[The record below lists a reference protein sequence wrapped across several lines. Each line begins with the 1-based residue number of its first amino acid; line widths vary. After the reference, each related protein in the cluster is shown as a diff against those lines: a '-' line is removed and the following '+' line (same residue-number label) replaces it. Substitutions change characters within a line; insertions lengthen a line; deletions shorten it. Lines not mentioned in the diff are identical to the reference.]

1 MISSPDL
8 SNRHKGPFAF
18 SKYLGIFFALL
29 LAAPLIAYTFMG
41 AFMRLIGDDY
51 CYAWILRQN
60 GFWKAQM
67 VSYLQV
73 SMYNGNRYSLS
84 LLSFLAD
91 LFRPTV
97 NGWLPGLVIF
107 LFVWGTSLVLW
118 QVARL
123 TNASIHW
130 FFALVGAEFF
140 CVMTLSQAPDL
151 YQILYWRTG
160 MLTYLAPVIA
170 NTFLLALILW
180 HWKMNRLSY
189 LAVAAAF
196 ILAVLAGG
204 FSETGFALQIT
215 YLVMLTTGYSLS
227 KVRNGGRE
235 LWPLWVCLSA
245 LLGTL
250 LAGLL
255 LALSPTNQ
263 ARLVDFPPRPDWI
276 DLIQSTIQNVR
287 IFSVITLKT
296 LFLPTLIGFLIPL
309 GASILFF
316 TVQPTLNTVK
326 VTTVFIRIGLG
337 FVLGFIL
344 LCACFLPSAY
354 IQSSYPGLRAL
365 IPARFVM
372 VLIITISGWL
382 MGQGIVVLFQQIF
395 SAPRVLWAVTICI
408 IGLTVFYTIWTVPN
422 ILSEQSKFKKWALLW
437 DERDL
442 KIRAASRQN
451 VKNLEVMQL
460 DHVIPDVGELN
471 ADPGYWYNQ
480 CAAGYYGVDS
490 LSANQ
495 PGWDQ

>member
-1 MISSPDL
+1 MISSPAL
-8 SNRHKGPFAF
+8 SNRHKGPLAI
-18 SKYLGIFFALL
+18 SKYLGLLLALI

-51 CYAWILRQN
+51 CYAWILKQN
-60 GFWKAQM
+60 GFWKAQI

-73 SMYNGNRYSLS
+73 SIYNGNRFSLS
-84 LLSFLAD
+84 LFSFLAD
-91 LFRPTV
+91 LSKPTV
-97 NGWLPGLVIF
+97 NGWLPGLVIA
-107 LFVWGTSLVLW
+107 LFVVGIALVLW
-118 QVARL
+118 QSARL
-123 TNASIHW
+123 ANTSIHW
-130 FFALVGAEFF
+130 LIALVGAEFL

-170 NTFLLALILW
+170 NTFLIALILW
-180 HWKMNRLSY
+180 QWEMNRSSWL
-189 LAVAAAF
+189 AAAAVF

-215 YLVMLTTGYSLS
+215 YLVMLSAGYALFL
-227 KVRNGGRE
+227 VRNQGRE

-245 LLGTL
+245 LLGTI
-250 LAGLL
+250 LAGFL

-263 ARLVDFPPRPDWI
+263 ARLVDLPPRPDWI
-276 DLIQSTIQNVR
+276 NMIQSTIQNVR

-296 LFLPTLIGFLIPL
+296 LLLPTIIGFFLPL

-316 TVQPTLNTVK
+316 TNRLPQNSVK
-326 VTTVFIRIGLG
+326 VTTVLIRMGLG
-337 FVLGFIL
+337 LVLGFIL

-372 VLIITISGWL
+372 VLIIAISGWL
-382 MGQGIVVLFQQIF
+382 VGQGIVILVQPVI
-395 SAPRVLWAVTICI
+395 SASHIRWAVTICI
-408 IGLTVFYTIWTVPN
+408 LGLTAFYIIWTVPN
-422 ILSEQSKFKKWALLW
+422 ILAEQPKFKRWALLW

-451 VKNLEVMQL
+451 VANLEVMQL

-471 ADPGYWYNQ
+471 PDPGYWYNQ

-490 LSANQ
+490 ISANQ

>member
-1 MISSPDL
+1 MISSLVL
-8 SNRHKGPFAF
+8 SNRYKSPMGF
-18 SKYLGIFFALL
+18 SKYLRLFLALL
-29 LAAPLIAYTFMG
+29 LAAPLIAYAFMG

-51 CYAWILRQN
+51 CYAWILKQN

-73 SMYNGNRYSLS
+73 SMYNGNRFSLS
-84 LLSFLAD
+84 LFSFLAD
-91 LFRPTV
+91 LSKPTV

-107 LFVWGTSLVLW
+107 LCVCGIALVVW

-123 TNASIHW
+123 SNASIHRLL
-130 FFALVGAEFF
+130 ALVGAEYL
-140 CVMTLSQAPDL
+140 CMMTLSQAPDL

-160 MLTYLAPVIA
+160 MLTYLAPLIA

-180 HWKMNRLSY
+180 QWKMNRSSY
-189 LAVAAAF
+189 LAVGAVF

-215 YLVMLTTGYSLS
+215 YLVMLTTGYSLTM
-227 KVRNGGRE
+227 VRNRSRE
-235 LWPLWVCLSA
+235 LWPLWVCVSA

-316 TVQPTLNTVK
+316 TNQPTLNTVK
-326 VTTVFIRIGLG
+326 VTTVLIRIGLG

-344 LCACFLPSAY
+344 LGACFLPSAY

-365 IPARFVM
+365 IPARFVL
-372 VLIITISGWL
+372 VLIIAISGW
-382 MGQGIVVLFQQIF
+382 MTGQGIVLLFLQFF
-395 SAPRVLWAVTICI
+395 SATRVQWVITICI
-408 IGLTVFYTIWTVPN
+408 IGLTAFYIIWTIPN
-422 ILSEQSKFKKWALLW
+422 ILSEQSKFKRWALLW
-437 DERDL
+437 DERDSR
-442 KIRAASRQN
+442 IQTASMQN
-451 VKNLEVMQL
+451 IKNLEVMQL

-490 LSANQ
+490 ISANQ
-495 PGWDQ
+495 PGWDP

>member
-1 MISSPDL
+1 
-8 SNRHKGPFAF
+8 
-18 SKYLGIFFALL
+18 
-29 LAAPLIAYTFMG
+29 MG

-51 CYAWILRQN
+51 CYAWILKQN

-84 LLSFLAD
+84 LFSFLAD
-91 LFRPTV
+91 LSKPTV
-97 NGWLPGLVIF
+97 NGWLPGLVIL
-107 LFVWGTSLVLW
+107 LFVLGLTLVLW
-118 QVARL
+118 QAARL
-123 TNASIHW
+123 ANVTIHW
-130 FFALVGAEFF
+130 LFILVGAEFL
-140 CVMTLSQAPDL
+140 CLMTFSQAPDL

-180 HWKMNRLSY
+180 QWKMNRSSY
-189 LAVAAAF
+189 LAVGAVF

-215 YLVMLTTGYSLS
+215 YLVMLTTGYSLTMI
-227 KVRNGGRE
+227 RNRSRE
-235 LWPLWVCLSA
+235 LWPLWVCVSA
-245 LLGTL
+245 FLGTL

-316 TVQPTLNTVK
+316 TNQPTLNTVK
-326 VTTVFIRIGLG
+326 VTTVLIRIGLG
-337 FVLGFIL
+337 FVVGFVL
-344 LCACFLPSAY
+344 LVACFLPSAY

-365 IPARFVM
+365 IPARFVL
-372 VLIITISGWL
+372 VLIIAISGWL
-382 MGQGIVVLFQQIF
+382 TGQGIVILFHQFF
-395 SAPRVLWAVTICI
+395 SATRCPMGYNDLHHRTDCFLYHLDYSEYSFRTIKVQKMGAV
-408 IGLTVFYTIWTVPN
+408 
-422 ILSEQSKFKKWALLW
+422 
-437 DERDL
+437 
-442 KIRAASRQN
+442 
-451 VKNLEVMQL
+451 
-460 DHVIPDVGELN
+460 VG
-471 ADPGYWYNQ
+471 
-480 CAAGYYGVDS
+480 
-490 LSANQ
+490 
-495 PGWDQ
+495 

>member
-1 MISSPDL
+1 MISSPVL
-8 SNRHKGPFAF
+8 SNRAKGPFAF
-18 SKYLGIFFALL
+18 SKYVGLFLALI
-29 LAAPLIAYTFMG
+29 LAAPLIAYAFMG

-51 CYAWILRQN
+51 CYAWILKQN
-60 GFWKAQM
+60 GFWKAQI

-73 SMYNGNRYSLS
+73 SIYNGNRYSLS
-84 LLSFLAD
+84 LFSFLAD
-91 LFRPTV
+91 LFNPTV
-97 NGWLPGLVIF
+97 NGWLPGLVII
-107 LFVWGTSLVLW
+107 LFVLGIGLVLW
-118 QVARL
+118 QFSRL
-123 TNASIHW
+123 VNTSIHW
-130 FFALVGAEFF
+130 LIILIGAEFL

-180 HWKMNRLSY
+180 QWKMNRTSY
-189 LAVAAAF
+189 LALAAVF

-215 YLVMLTTGYSLS
+215 YLVMLSTGYSLFM
-227 KVRNGGRE
+227 VRNRSRE
-235 LWPLWVCLSA
+235 LWPLWVCLTA

-250 LAGLL
+250 LAGFL
-255 LALSPTNQ
+255 LALSPTNL
-263 ARLVDFPPRPDWI
+263 ARLVDLPPRPDWI
-276 DLIQSTIQNVR
+276 NLIQSTIQNVR

-296 LFLPTLIGFLIPL
+296 LLLPTIIGFFLPL

-316 TVQPTLNTVK
+316 SNRLPQNTVK
-326 VTTVFIRIGLG
+326 VTTVLIRMGLG
-337 FVLGFIL
+337 LVLGFIL

-372 VLIITISGWL
+372 VLIVAISGWL
-382 MGQGIVVLFQQIF
+382 VGQGIVILFQQVF
-395 SAPRVLWAVTICI
+395 SLSRVLWAVTICI
-408 IGLTVFYTIWTVPN
+408 IGLTAFYIIWTVPH
-422 ILSEQSKFKKWALLW
+422 ILSEQSKFKRWALLW

-442 KIRAASRQN
+442 VIHTASRQN

-471 ADPGYWYNQ
+471 LDPGYWYNQ
-480 CAAGYYGVDS
+480 CAAGYYGIDS
-490 LSANQ
+490 ISANQ